1 MSKRALSGITLAFVS
16 FSLFFFACA
25 SQPKR
30 EPFVD
35 YSSERSVLH
44 EVDQARLLL
53 DKDPLVA
60 LARARTLKDNT
71 SGLTQVDSL
80 YVDAETKT
88 RAEFDSA
95 VSKGDWS
102 AALVLF
108 RSLDALSAQPEGW
121 TADKII
127 ANRVK
132 TWKEEGNTILA
143 GLDSVVRST
152 PEDEAPSSRVVAQM
166 IQGTV
171 TVWVDRGLRVEA
183 GVGYA
188 DRVIGSAF
196 FIDPRGYLITNCHV
210 IDSEV
215 NPKYEGYS
223 RLFIKMP
230 NDPDSRIPAKVIGWD
245 PVLDLALV
253 KTEITPPAVFQLG
266 TSEDLKVGNKIYAIG
281 SPVGLEQTLTSGI
294 VSAQKRRLLSLGDVL
309 QIDAPINHGNSGG
322 PIVDEAGRVQAVV
335 FAGIEPYEGLNF
347 AIPVEYLRIILPAL
361 YAGGKVTHPWLGA
374 YGKTAVLPGSSTN
387 SGVTLVYAVP
397 GSPCELAGIAQG
409 TVITAING
417 KPVHTIEELQSL
429 LIREAPKTIVK
440 LTGLTGVSS
449 GQEKATPVTKS
460 WFVQLTERPEVP
472 GKVIFDRDI
481 ESRALLPIA
490 GFNLERVGATRK
502 YVVKSVVRG
511 SVADETGFSEQDVL
525 EIRDVAID
533 EKNESVAVQLYTK
546 RRKSGYLDS
555 FIGFQASLDSPAYF

>member
-1 MSKRALSGITLAFVS
+1 MNKPFVLFTAALTALLAVS
-16 FSLFFFACA
+16 VFSCVSDPA
-25 SQPKR
+25 R

-44 EVDQARLLL
+44 EIDQTRLLL
-53 DKDPLVA
+53 DKDPVVA

-71 SGLTQVDSL
+71 AGIRQVDSL
-80 YVDAETKT
+80 YTDAESKT
-88 RAEFDSA
+88 RKDFDAA
-95 VSKGDWS
+95 VGNGDWNK
-102 AALVLF
+102 ALVIY
-108 RSLDALSAQPEGW
+108 RSLEVLSNAPSGW
-121 TADKII
+121 SEEKLHESRIRA
-127 ANRVK
+127 
-132 TWKEEGNTILA
+132 WKSSGDVILA
-143 GLDSVVRST
+143 DLESVARST
-152 PEDEAPSSRVVAQM
+152 PEDEAPSSGIVSRM

-171 TVWVDRGLRVEA
+171 TVWVDRGLRVES

-196 FIDPRGYLITNCHV
+196 FIDPRGYLITNNHV

-230 NDPDSRIPAKVIGWD
+230 NDPDTRIPAKVVGWD
-245 PVLDLALV
+245 PVLDLALI
-253 KTEITPPAVFQLG
+253 KTELAPPAVFQLG
-266 TSEDLKVGNKIYAIG
+266 SSEDLKVGNRIYAIG
-281 SPVGLEQTLTSGI
+281 SPVGLEQTLTAGI

-374 YGKTAVLPGSSTN
+374 YGKSAVLPGSSSN
-387 SGVTLVYAVP
+387 GGVSLVYAVP
-397 GSPCELAGIAQG
+397 DSPCALARIPEG
-409 TVITAING
+409 TVITAVNG
-417 KPVHTIEELQSL
+417 KRVKSLEDLQSA
-429 LIREAPKTIVK
+429 LIREIPKTIVK
-440 LTGLTGVSS
+440 VTGLTGVFAD
-449 GQEKATPVTKS
+449 GTAAPVERT
-460 WFVQLTERPEVP
+460 WFVQLGERPEVP
-472 GKVIFDRDI
+472 GKVIFDRDL

-490 GFNLERVGATRK
+490 GFDLERVGGSRK
-502 YVVKSVVRG
+502 YTVRSIVRG
-511 SVADETGFSEQDVL
+511 SVADESGFSEQDVL
-525 EIRDVAID
+525 EIRDVVVD
-533 EKNESVAVQLYTK
+533 EKNESVMVQLYTK

-555 FIGFQASLDSPAYF
+555 FIGFKASLDSPSYF

>member
-1 MSKRALSGITLAFVS
+1 MSKRALSGITLAFVFCSIS
-16 FSLFFFACA
+16 FVGCA
-25 SQPKR
+25 SQQKR

-53 DKDPLVA
+53 DKDPLIA

-71 SGLTQVDSL
+71 SGLSQVDSL
-80 YVDAETKT
+80 YADAETKT
-88 RAEFDSA
+88 RAEFDAA

-102 AALVLF
+102 GALVLF
-108 RSLDALSAQPEGW
+108 RSLDALSAPPEGW

-132 TWKEEGNTILA
+132 AWKEEGNTILA

-230 NDPDSRIPAKVIGWD
+230 NDPDTRIPAKVIGWD

-347 AIPVEYLRIILPAL
+347 AIPIEYLRIILPAL

-374 YGKTAVLPGSSTN
+374 FGKTAVLPGSSAN

-397 GSPCELAGIAQG
+397 GSPCELAGIAPG
-409 TVITAING
+409 TVITEFNG
-417 KPVHTIEELQSL
+417 KPVHTLEELQSL

-440 LTGLTGVSS
+440 LTGLTGVAS
-449 GQEKATPVTKS
+449 GQEKATPVAKS
-460 WFVQLTERPEVP
+460 WFVQLFERPEVP

-490 GFNLERVGATRK
+490 GFNLERVGASRK

-511 SVADETGFSEQDVL
+511 SVADESGFSEQDVL

-555 FIGFQASLDSPAYF
+555 FIGFQASLDSPSYF

>member
-1 MSKRALSGITLAFVS
+1 
-16 FSLFFFACA
+16 
-25 SQPKR
+25 
-30 EPFVD
+30 
-35 YSSERSVLH
+35 
-44 EVDQARLLL
+44 
-53 DKDPLVA
+53 LVA

-71 SGLTQVDSL
+71 SGLAQVDTL
-80 YVDAETKT
+80 YADAETKT
-88 RAEFDSA
+88 RAEFDTA

-102 AALVLF
+102 GALVLY
-108 RSLDALSAQPEGW
+108 RSLDALSVPPADW
-121 TADKII
+121 TADKIN

-132 TWKEEGNTILA
+132 AWKEEGNTILA
-143 GLDSVVRST
+143 DLDSVVRST

-230 NDPDSRIPAKVIGWD
+230 NDPDTRIPAKVIGWD

-253 KTEITPPAVFQLG
+253 KTEITPPAVFKLG
-266 TSEDLKVGNKIYAIG
+266 SSEDLKVGNKIYAIG

-374 YGKTAVLPGSSTN
+374 YGKTAVLPGSPAN
-387 SGVTLVYAVP
+387 AGVTLVYAVP

-409 TVITAING
+409 TVITEMNG
-417 KPVHTIEELQSL
+417 KPVHTLEELQSL
-429 LIREAPKTIVK
+429 LIRESPKTIIK

-449 GQEKATPVTKS
+449 GQEKTTPVTKS
-460 WFVQLTERPEVP
+460 WFVQLAERPEVP

-490 GFNLERVGATRK
+490 GFNLERVGSTRK

-511 SVADETGFSEQDVL
+511 SVADESGFSEQDVL
-525 EIRDVAID
+525 EIRDVNID
-533 EKNESVAVQLYTK
+533 EKNEAVAVQLYTK

-555 FIGFQASLDSPAYF
+555 FIGFQASLDSPSYF